1 MNRLLIN
8 TEAILHNH
16 AYVRRLIGMHDSS
29 LTVVTKALCG
39 HTEAVGALVK
49 GGISSI
55 ADSRLENLKA
65 LTETGTE
72 AERWYLKPPHPS
84 ELQEVIKY
92 SHISLNTELSI
103 VKELNKVAEK
113 AGVKHG
119 VLLMIELGDLREGI
133 LPGTLVEL
141 YNDIFNLKN
150 IEIIGIGTN
159 LGCLS
164 GTVPGMDQLMQLVL
178 YKELLELKFNRKI
191 RLVSAGSSA
200 SLPFLLQGLIP
211 KQVNHFRVGESIL
224 LGTDLIGG
232 GTLAG
237 LRDDGFILEAGVVEI
252 KKKNLAP
259 TGEIHDD
266 LHPFNSP
273 GESKQ
278 YAPGERGF
286 RAVVTIGELDTDI
299 AGLTPVNNEYEIAG
313 ASSDLT
319 VLNVGTADSSL
330 NVGDFIRFKVSYSAL
345 IRLMNNKYTEKTI
358 V

>member
-16 AYVRRLIGMHDSS
+16 DYVRRLVGMHDST

-39 HTEAVGALVK
+39 CVSAIAPLVE
-49 GGISSI
+49 GGIRSI
-55 ADSRLENLKA
+55 ADSRMENLIDM
-65 LTETGTE
+65 TEQGIK
-72 AERWYLKPPHPS
+72 AERWYLKPPHPD
-84 ELQEVIKY
+84 ELDKVVKY
-92 SHISLNTELSI
+92 SDVSLNTELST
-103 VKELNKVAEK
+103 VKELNKEAKK
-113 AGVKHG
+113 AGVTHS

-133 LPGTLVEL
+133 LPGTLVET
-141 YNDIFNLKN
+141 YNDIFNLEN
-150 IEIIGIGTN
+150 ISIIGIGTN

-191 RLVSAGSSA
+191 QLVSAGSSA
-200 SLPFLLQGLIP
+200 SLPFLIQGLIP
-211 KQVNHFRVGESIL
+211 KHVNHFRVGETIL
-224 LGTDLIGG
+224 LGTDLISG

-259 TGEIHDD
+259 SGEIHDD

-273 GESKQ
+273 GEQKQ

-286 RAVVTIGELDTDI
+286 RAVITIGELDTDI

-319 VLNVGTADSSL
+319 VLNVGAADSNL

-345 IRLMNNKYTEKTI
+345 IRLMNNKYTEKVI
-358 V
+358 I

>member
-16 AYVRRLIGMHDSS
+16 DYIRRLVGMHEGS

-39 HTEAVGALVK
+39 HTDAVGALVS
-49 GGISSI
+49 GGIESI
-55 ADSRLENLKA
+55 ADSRLENLIAITRNGTKA
-65 LTETGTE
+65 EK
-72 AERWYLKPPHPS
+72 WYLKPPHPD
-84 ELQEVIKY
+84 ELNDVVKY
-92 SHISLNTELSI
+92 SDVSLNTELSI
-103 VKELNKVAEK
+103 VKEINKVAEK
-113 AGVKHG
+113 AGVKHRI
-119 VLLMIELGDLREGI
+119 LLMIELGDLREGI
-133 LPGTLVEL
+133 LPGTLVET
-141 YNDIFNLKN
+141 YNDVFNLKN

-178 YKELLELKFNRKI
+178 YKELLELKFDRKI
-191 RLVSAGSSA
+191 QLVSAGSSA
-200 SLPFLLQGLIP
+200 SLPFLIQGLIP
-211 KQVNHFRVGESIL
+211 RQVNHFRVGESIL
-224 LGTDLIGG
+224 LGNDLIQG
-232 GTLAG
+232 GTMAG

-259 TGEIHDD
+259 TGEIHDE

-273 GESKQ
+273 GEQKQ

-299 AGLTPVNNEYEIAG
+299 AGLSPVNGEYGIAG

-319 VLNVGTADSSL
+319 VLNVGSVDSNL
-330 NVGDFIRFKVSYSAL
+330 NVGDFIRFKVSYSSL
-345 IRLMNNKYTEKTI
+345 IRLMNNKYTEKVVI
-358 V
+358 

>member
-16 AYVRRLIGMHDSS
+16 DYVRRLIGMHDGT

-39 HTEAVGALVK
+39 HTGAVAALVD
-49 GGISSI
+49 GGIASI
-55 ADSRLENLKA
+55 ADSRLENLIA
-65 LTETGTE
+65 VTE
-72 AERWYLKPPHPS
+72 AGVKAEKWYLKPPHPE
-84 ELQEVIKY
+84 ELSDVVKY
-92 SHISLNTELSI
+92 SDVSLNTELSI
-103 VKELNKVAEK
+103 VKEINKVAEK
-113 AGVKHG
+113 AGVTHKI
-119 VLLMIELGDLREGI
+119 LLMIELGDLREGI
-133 LPGTLVEL
+133 LPGTLVEM
-141 YNDIFNLKN
+141 YNDIFNLNN

-164 GTVPGMDQLMQLVL
+164 GTIPGMDQLMQLVL
-178 YKELLELKFNRKI
+178 YKELLELKFNRK
-191 RLVSAGSSA
+191 LQLLSAGSSA
-200 SLPFLLQGLIP
+200 SLPFLIQGLIP

-224 LGTDLIGG
+224 LGNDLMQS
-232 GTLAG
+232 GTMAG

-259 TGEIHDD
+259 TGEIHDE
-266 LHPFNSP
+266 LQPFNSP
-273 GESKQ
+273 SEQKQ

-299 AGLTPVNNEYEIAG
+299 AGLTPANGEYSIAG

-319 VLNVGTADSSL
+319 VLNVGSADSSL

-345 IRLMNNKYTEKTI
+345 IRLMNNKYTEKL
-358 V
+358 VL